1 MNCPSS
7 VKRNLNYEKKGYI
20 LNSDE
25 KGLNVE
31 KKNLN
36 VEKKKEF

>member
-1 MNCPSS
+1 M
-7 VKRNLNYEKKGYI
+7 RKKGYI